1 MEYLFEYLLFLAEV
15 LTVAVAVLAVVV
27 VVLSMSMRHGAH
39 EGGRLVVRSLN
50 ERLDAMRSAI
60 EALALSPAES
70 KARRKADRKAR
81 KRRAKQ
87 DGERP
92 RVFVLD
98 FDGDIQASQVEHFSK
113 EVSGVLTEARKGDEV
128 VVRLESPGGMVHGY
142 GLAASQMARLRVEG
156 VRLVAAVDKVAASGG
171 YLMAVLANHIIAAPF
186 AIVGSIGVIAQIPNV
201 HRLLKQHQV
210 DVDVL
215 TAGEFK
221 RTLTVF
227 GENTAK
233 GRAKFVEELNETHGL
248 FKRHVAA
255 NRSGVDV
262 DAVATGEA
270 WHAEL
275 ALERGLVD
283 EIKTSDQYLLERAEQ
298 AEVLEVRWE
307 EHRSP
312 VERLLEGVGVRLG
325 ARLWQRIGRLGFVR
339 NWTH

>member
-1 MEYLFEYLLFLAEV
+1 MDYLFEYLLFLAEAV
-15 LTVAVAVLAVVV
+15 TVVVAILAVVV
-27 VVLSMSMRHGAH
+27 VVLSISMRHGAQ
-39 EGGRLVVRSLN
+39 ESGRLVVRSLN
-50 ERLDAMRSAI
+50 DRLDGMRSAI
-60 EALALSPAES
+60 ESLALSPAEF

-87 DGERP
+87 ESGRS

-98 FDGDIQASQVEHFSK
+98 FDGDIQASQVEQFRK
-113 EVSGVLTEARKGDEV
+113 EVSGVLTEAREGDEV

-142 GLAASQMARLRVEG
+142 GLAASQMARLRTGG

-171 YLMAVLANHIIAAPF
+171 YLMAALANHIIAAPF
-186 AIVGSIGVIAQIPNV
+186 AIVGSIGVIAQVPNV
-201 HRLLKQHQV
+201 HRLLKHHQV

-255 NRSGVDV
+255 NRPDVDI

-283 EIKTSDQYLLERAEQ
+283 EIKTSDQYLLERLEEADI
-298 AEVLEVRWE
+298 LEVRWE

-312 VERLLEGVGVRLG
+312 IERVLEGVGVRLG
-325 ARLWQRIGRLGFVR
+325 TRLWRSLSRFGFAR
-339 NWTH
+339 SWTH